1 MHVIVVGCGRVGST
15 VARELISN
23 GHTVCVIDRRP
34 DAFRRLGADF
44 AGRTLAG
51 IGFDRAVLTEAGIT
65 EQCAVM
71 AVTSGDNSNVLIAR
85 VARET
90 FGVERVVAR
99 IYDPKRAAI
108 YARLGIPTVASVS
121 WTSARAL
128 QLILPEAHTAAW
140 TDPTARFALVER
152 KVPAKAAGRPL
163 AAFEAHGLR
172 VVLITRNGEARLP
185 EASMLLQQDDLIHVV
200 VAANHLESVDAALQP
215 EGTH

>member
-15 VARELISN
+15 VARELSSS
-23 GHTVCVIDRRP
+23 GHTVCVIDRKA
-34 DAFRRLGADF
+34 DAFRRLGPDF
-44 AGRTLAG
+44 AGRTLTG
-51 IGFDRAVLTEAGIT
+51 IGFDRDTLREAGIAAD
-65 EQCAVM
+65 CAVM

-128 QLILPEAHTAAW
+128 QLVLPDSHDSEW

-152 KVPAKAAGRPL
+152 PVPASAAGKAL
-163 AAFEAHGLR
+163 KDLEAEGMR
-172 VVLITRNGEARLP
+172 VALVIRNGEARLAD
-185 EASMLLQQDDLIHVV
+185 ASMLLQQDDIIHVM
-200 VAANHLESVDAALQP
+200 VANDRLDSVNHAL
-215 EGTH
+215 THSGGH